1 MSKVRVTL
9 ETLIGNVTLLFLSN
23 YDSISH
29 MQFRAVTHERM
40 VRHAMALTRVLV
52 SVELLTRSR
61 ITRDLRIGTAVP
73 TH

>member
-1 MSKVRVTL
+1 
-9 ETLIGNVTLLFLSN
+9 
-23 YDSISH
+23 
-29 MQFRAVTHERM
+29 MQFLAVTHERM

-73 TH
+73 TQ